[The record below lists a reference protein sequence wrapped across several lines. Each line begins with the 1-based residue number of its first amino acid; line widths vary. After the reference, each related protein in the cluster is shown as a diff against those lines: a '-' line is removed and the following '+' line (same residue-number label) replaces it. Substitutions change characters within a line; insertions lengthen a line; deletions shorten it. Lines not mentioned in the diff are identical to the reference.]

1 MSKKQALFNIVSF
14 SFALLCTFTLLH
26 NILVLI
32 SAEEG
37 FYSHTVDG
45 LWICLLAG
53 LCQITICQ
61 IG

>member
-1 MSKKQALFNIVSF
+1 MSKKQALFNIVSV
-14 SFALLCTFTLLH
+14 SFALLCIFTLLH
-26 NILVLI
+26 NILVLLI

-53 LCQITICQ
+53 LCQIT
-61 IG
+61 G